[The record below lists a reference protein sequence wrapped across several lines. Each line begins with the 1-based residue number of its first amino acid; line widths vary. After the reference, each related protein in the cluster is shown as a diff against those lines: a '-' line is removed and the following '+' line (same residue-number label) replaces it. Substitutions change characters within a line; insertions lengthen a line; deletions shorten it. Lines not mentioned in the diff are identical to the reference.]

1 MFIDSHCH
9 LDFPDLAKD
18 IDSVLQRMAA
28 ARVSHALCVSVT
40 LEDLPRLRSVIAGRQ
55 HLFSSVGVHP
65 DYEDVQEPTIDD
77 LLSLA
82 DVPGVVAI
90 GETGLDYFRIKGDAE
105 WQRERFR
112 THIRAAR
119 RCGKPLIV
127 HTRSASDDTLRI
139 LREEG
144 ADAVGGVMH
153 CFTESWEVAQGAID
167 LGFKISFSG
176 ILTFKTAAELRD
188 TASKVPN
195 HALLI
200 ETDSPYLAPVPM
212 RGKTNEP
219 GFVPLVAERLAE
231 IRNISV
237 DAVGELTSRNFF
249 DLFKHAA

>member
-1 MFIDSHCH
+1 VFIDSHCH
-9 LDFPDLAKD
+9 LDFPDLAD
-18 IDSVLQRMAA
+18 DLDSVLQRMAGA
-28 ARVSHALCVSVT
+28 GVSHALCVSVT
-40 LEDLPRLRSVIAGRQ
+40 LEDLPRLRSVISSHR

-65 DYEDVQEPTIDD
+65 DYEDVEEPTVDE
-77 LLSLA
+77 LVLLA
-82 DVPGVVAI
+82 DAPGVVAI
-90 GETGLDYFRIKGDAE
+90 GETGLDYFRIKGDVE

-127 HTRSASDDTLRI
+127 HTRAASEDTLRI

-144 ADAVGGVMH
+144 ADTVGGVMH
-153 CFTESWEVAQGAID
+153 CFTESWEVARGAID

-176 ILTFKTAAELRD
+176 ILTFKSAEDLRA
-188 TASKVPN
+188 TASKVPD

-219 GFVPLVAERLAE
+219 SFVPLVAQRLAE
-231 IRNISV
+231 IRNTSAS
-237 DAVGELTSRNFF
+237 AVGELTSQNFF